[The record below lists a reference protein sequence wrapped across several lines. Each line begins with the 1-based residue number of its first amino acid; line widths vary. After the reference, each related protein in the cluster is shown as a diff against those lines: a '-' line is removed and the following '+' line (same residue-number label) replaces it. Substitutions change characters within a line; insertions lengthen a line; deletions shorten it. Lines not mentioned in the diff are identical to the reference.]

1 MTRVFFTTFF
11 SWLIYTVHAIPKI
24 SRVGRF
30 LYDDSGQRFYIK
42 GIAYQPQGASRAV
55 LSGPD
60 NGFLEP
66 STFTDPLAD
75 GAACQRDL
83 PFLQQLGVN
92 ALRIYSVDSTL
103 NHDQCMS
110 TFSGAGIYTIL
121 DLGLPNNGSIDRTGP
136 TWTTN
141 LLNEYTST
149 ISTFEKY
156 DNVLAYNVGNEV
168 VETTT
173 VPSAP
178 FVKAAARDIKAFL
191 KSKGS
196 NRLVGYASIDGPADF
211 KQNLAEY
218 LSCDPSSG
226 NSDATSIDIFG
237 LNNYEW
243 CGDSTFQ
250 SSYAGTTQLFENY
263 NVVAYLS
270 EFGCITKPPRLWT
283 EVAAIFSSDMSPVWS
298 GGLAFSYF
306 PRSSDVGDYG
316 MVTISADN
324 TTVTPNNDFNTLKTQ
339 FGMVSFINSP
349 TQSSAGASSFP
360 SCPASSTDF
369 AAPNALPPTPDNNA
383 CDCLETNLSCQF
395 TPQTS
400 NFSAIVGELLDTG
413 CSLLGGAGG
422 NCNDISADG
431 QAGTYGR
438 VSECDPT
445 IKLSYVMSQF
455 FEANKRDPQA
465 CSFAG
470 NGTVNTKA
478 STTVAAV
485 AVASSCL
492 SNPGATFT
500 PSAAPTSGG
509 GSSSGGSS
517 GGGSSGGSGGNS
529 GSGKGGAVGLSVEIG
544 ALVGVSVVTLL
555 TAMSGV
561 WVFV

>member
-1 MTRVFFTTFF
+1 MTRGLTTILF
-11 SWLIYTVHAIPKI
+11 SWLIYSVHAIPKI
-24 SRVGRF
+24 TRTGRY

-42 GIAYQPQGASRAV
+42 GVAYQPEGAV

-66 STFTDPLAD
+66 STFVDPLAD
-75 GAACQRDL
+75 GAACKRDL

-103 NHDQCMS
+103 NHDDCMN
-110 TFSGAGIYTIL
+110 TFSQAGIYTII
-121 DLGLPNNGSIDRTGP
+121 DLGLPVNGSIDRTGP

-141 LLNEYTST
+141 LLNEYTAT
-149 ISTFEKY
+149 ITTFEKY

-168 VETTT
+168 IEQTTI
-173 VPSAP
+173 PSAP
-178 FVKAAARDIKAFL
+178 FVKAAARDVKAFL

-211 KQNLAEY
+211 KQTVADY
-218 LSCDPSSG
+218 LSCDPSSA

-243 CGDSTFQ
+243 CGDSNFQ
-250 SSYAGTTQLFENY
+250 ANYAGTTQLFQDY

-306 PRSSDVGDYG
+306 SRLSDAGDYG
-316 MVTISADN
+316 MVTISSDN
-324 TTVTPNNDFNTLKTQ
+324 TTVTPNNDFNVLKTQ
-339 FGMVSFINSP
+339 YNSVSFINSP
-349 TQSSAGASSFP
+349 SQSSAGSSSFP
-360 SCPASSTDF
+360 SCPSSASF
-369 AAPNALPPTPDNNA
+369 AASNTLPPTPDNSA
-383 CDCLETNLSCQF
+383 CNCLENNLSCQF

-400 NFSAIVGELLDTG
+400 NFSVIVGELLDTG

-431 QAGTYGR
+431 QAGVYGR

-445 IKLSYVMSQF
+445 VKLSYVMSQF

-470 NGTVNTKA
+470 NGTVNDQA
-478 STTVAAV
+478 ATTVSALAV
-485 AVASSCL
+485 ATSCL
-492 SNPGATFT
+492 ANPSATFV
-500 PSAAPTSGG
+500 PSAAPTSASGGGASNGG
-509 GSSSGGSS
+509 GSSAGG
-517 GGGSSGGSGGNS
+517 SGGSGNT
-529 GSGKGGAVGLSVEIG
+529 GAAMGLSVPVG
-544 ALVGVSVVTLL
+544 ALVGVSVVTVFAAL
-555 TAMSGV
+555 SGIMV
-561 WVFV
+561 VL